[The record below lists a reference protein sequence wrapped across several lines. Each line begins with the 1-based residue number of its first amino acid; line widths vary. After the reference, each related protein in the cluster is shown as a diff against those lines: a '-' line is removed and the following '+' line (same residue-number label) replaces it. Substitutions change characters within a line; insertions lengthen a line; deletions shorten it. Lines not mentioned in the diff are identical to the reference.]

1 MTESMNIDIRDRIRL
16 KSDELG
22 HINDSAKHEYTEGKS
37 MNIQE
42 FEKLIEQNKELQE
55 LVSRQ
60 SKVIKIL
67 EDQLKANGIPLLS
80 STTAMILNGGA
91 TSDVGEHQGVVEDVP
106 KRSTRRNL
114 ATAGERHEQ
123 LPETVVASPALN
135 VGGTSGSEQQPFDS
149 NRSSV
154 YSEYDQSPANKPDP
168 LYEDNTI
175 IEDATVATVAT
186 TEDVKAPESS
196 ASTIRVVQ
204 KPQNNAVQETQG
216 NEKELVVNRSR
227 NSIPEESSESN
238 DSPSSMSVASFKS
251 RIRLPSS
258 LQQRN
263 ITGELSNDS
272 SSSLKSPFFSG
283 NTESK
288 RYGSTDQLS
297 TQSSLINNSKVDS
310 PLTQSTSHFSNSEQL
325 ANKRVPS
332 TPEAFLYQR
341 FNNKSAD
348 NISRYSNDLLK
359 TPTLTENTTY
369 DSSKYLAQTNN
380 SNSQFQIL
388 HNTRPEDDDTT
399 LFVKPEDFHT
409 ITLTVVSTIGP
420 NSNVK
425 KEDPVCTIAV
435 KDKASKK
442 EMWRIRKSYTQLVAF
457 DNDIRPIIEYFG
469 LPYIPDKAVFLST
482 NPTKIESRRV
492 QLQNYFHSIFT
503 MPHIP
508 HMITHRICRYL
519 SLDFVNPLDDYKSGA
534 RKEGFLTRRYKGLG
548 TSWKIRWCQ
557 VDGPFMEIYDTPG
570 GPCVE
575 LIKLKGAQIGK
586 QSDDSIAEEKG
597 YRHAFLIMESQ
608 KKLSSGGKHFFC
620 AETDEERDLW
630 VEALV
635 EFSYSDST
643 APEIE
648 EPAVPEA
655 ASSEYT
661 DVENSGKLAHLG
673 IHGLLS
679 ALLISG
685 ISNSSNTDLPSGNQ
699 YDDSAS
705 RELKENKKVKKR
717 SIFPF
722 KSKGYFNAPESN
734 QQEADSNL
742 SREPSNQQ
750 ESNVQHYLDQ
760 MNLEAEPV
768 DVIFGRELEKAFELS
783 HHVFYDRAIP
793 SICYRCIDFL
803 TKSGAVLEEGIFRL
817 SGSASAI
824 RQLKDEFN
832 THYDIDLFKSPLQP
846 DVHTVAGL
854 FKTYLRELPSPI
866 MGGPQYS
873 ELKKIVQ
880 SKGDTYPKS
889 SLALIFRDYLN
900 DPSKIDNIHFNTCFV
915 IFKFL
920 REIIKNCNA
929 NRMNLRNMCIVFV
942 PTLNISL
949 DVLSVFLVDFDCIF
963 AGEAPVDDSKREV
976 LDLYIPSF

>member
-1 MTESMNIDIRDRIRL
+1 MNVDIRDRIRL
-16 KSDELG
+16 KNDELR
-22 HINDSAKHEYTEGKS
+22 HRNDSIKHEYTES
-37 MNIQE
+37 MSISIQE
-42 FEKLIEQNKELQE
+42 YEKLIEQNKDLQE

-60 SKVIKIL
+60 SKVISIL
-67 EDQLKANGIPLLS
+67 EDQLKANGIPSLS
-80 STTAMILNGGA
+80 NTISMVLDGGA
-91 TSDVGEHQGVVEDVP
+91 TSDMGERQGIEEDVP
-106 KRSTRRNL
+106 KRSIKRNL
-114 ATAGERHEQ
+114 ATAAEKQEK
-123 LPETVVASPALN
+123 LSDSTLSLVLN
-135 VGGTSGSEQQPFDS
+135 MGGTTESDQQPFDS

-154 YSEYDQSPANKPDP
+154 YSEYDQSPVNRPEP
-168 LYEDNTI
+168 TYEDSTI
-175 IEDATVATVAT
+175 IEDATASTAAI
-186 TEDVKAPESS
+186 TEDLRGTESS
-196 ASTIRVVQ
+196 ASTIRVLQ
-204 KPQNNAVQETQG
+204 DTLKNAFHEAQE
-216 NEKELVVNRSR
+216 NEKKLIVNRSR
-227 NSIPEESSESN
+227 SSIPEETSESN
-238 DSPSSMSVASFKS
+238 DSPASVSVTSFKS

-258 LQQRN
+258 LHQRN
-263 ITGELSNDS
+263 NTSGELSNDS

-297 TQSSLINNSKVDS
+297 TQSSLINNSKIDS

-325 ANKRVPS
+325 VNKRVPS

-341 FNNKSAD
+341 FNNKSND
-348 NISRYSNDLLK
+348 NISRYSGDLLK
-359 TPTLTENTTY
+359 TPTLAENTTY
-369 DSSKYLAQTNN
+369 DSSKYLPQTNN
-380 SNSQFQIL
+380 SNPQFHIL

-420 NSNVK
+420 NSNIK

-435 KDKASKK
+435 EDKATRK
-442 EMWRIRKSYTQLVAF
+442 EMWRIRKSYTQLIAF

-469 LPYIPDKAVFLST
+469 LPYIPDKSVFLST

-492 QLQNYFHSIFT
+492 QLQNYFHSVFT

-534 RKEGFLTRRYKGLG
+534 RKEGFLARRYKGLG

-575 LIKLKGAQIGK
+575 LIKLRGAQIGK

-635 EFSYSDST
+635 EFNYKSSA

-648 EPAVPEA
+648 EPAA
-655 ASSEYT
+655 SDATSSEYT
-661 DVENSGKLAHLG
+661 EFEHSGKLAHLG

-679 ALLISG
+679 TLLIGG

-699 YDDSAS
+699 YDDQAS
-705 RELKENKKVKKR
+705 REIKESKKAKKR

-722 KSKGYFNAPESN
+722 KSKGYFNTPESS
-734 QQEADSNL
+734 QQEVDSNL

-750 ESNVQHYLDQ
+750 ESSVQHYLDQ

-783 HHVFYDRAIP
+783 HHKFYDREIP

-803 TKSGAVLEEGIFRL
+803 TKSGAVSEEGIFRL
-817 SGSASAI
+817 SGSASTI

-832 THYDIDLFKSPLQP
+832 THYDIDLFKSPLEP

-873 ELKKIVQ
+873 DLKKIVQ
-880 SKGDTYPKS
+880 TKGDAYPKS

-900 DPSKIDNIHFNTCFV
+900 DPSKIDNIHFNSCFV

-963 AGEAPVDDSKREV
+963 AGDAPVEDSKREV